1 MKKEV
6 AVLSSML
13 TILAVVTFF
22 SVRAVL
28 KVNEA
33 KRQQVEVV
41 EKQVEHS
48 VEYVKEE
55 KKSSNQEKDTKNHL
69 FEEEQVVTDHI
80 YPVMDLASRQ
90 PREDK
95 LPKGTVVSVKPV
107 KGHDEWVEIDSNPAK
122 GFIEKKYLEKRDK
135 HITLREQK
143 RQKKLPPHK
152 FKQEVDLAINDFVA
166 KNGGDISVYLQ
177 TANEDF
183 SYSYEGDKVRRT
195 ASSIKLPFIAYLMT
209 LADKGQVNL
218 NEKLTYT
225 ANFKVD
231 GTGIIQ
237 FEPIGTQYTI
247 KHLSELVIRYS
258 DNVAYLMLLNYIGE
272 PNFVKFLSQLDANS
286 PNNRV
291 FSTPRILTKS
301 MEYVCKN
308 KDSSQNIQMLFDWL
322 QDSTFDDGVAV
333 GLPGVDVAHKT
344 GWMPM
349 YAVSNDIAFVKDKKR
364 PYYITI
370 MTGGYDSSYSE
381 QSISDLSAI
390 IDEHVLQLDL

>member
-1 MKKEV
+1 MKKQV
-6 AVLSSML
+6 
-13 TILAVVTFF
+13 TILVGLLVILGVVTFF
-22 SVRAVL
+22 SVKAVL

-33 KRQQVEVV
+33 KNQRIETVEQVVA
-41 EKQVEHS
+41 HS
-48 VEYVKEE
+48 VEYEKASKEKLSEPKE
-55 KKSSNQEKDTKNHL
+55 KKDL
-69 FEEEQVVTDHI
+69 FGEEQVVVDHI
-80 YPVMDLASRQ
+80 YPVMDLTSRQ
-90 PREDK
+90 LREDK

-107 KGHDEWVEIDSNPAK
+107 KGHDEWVEIDSNPSK
-122 GFIEKKYLEKRDK
+122 GFIENKYLENRKK
-135 HITLREQK
+135 HVSLRERK

-218 NEKLTYT
+218 DEKLTYT
-225 ANFKVD
+225 SNFKVD

-272 PNFVKFLSQLDANS
+272 PNFVQFLSQLDANS

-291 FSTPRILTKS
+291 FSTPIILTKS

-349 YAVSNDIAFVKDKKR
+349 YAVSNDIAFVKDEKR

-390 IDEHVLQLDL
+390 IDEYVLQLDL

>member
-6 AVLSSML
+6 TVLSSML
-13 TILAVVTFF
+13 AILAVVTFF

-80 YPVMDLASRQ
+80 YPIMDLASRQ

-95 LPKGTVVSVKPV
+95 LPKGTVVFVKPV
-107 KGHDEWVEIDSNPAK
+107 KGHEEWVEIDSNPAK

>member
-41 EKQVEHS
+41 EQQVEHS

-55 KKSSNQEKDTKNHL
+55 KKSSNQEKATKNHL

-107 KGHDEWVEIDSNPAK
+107 KGHEEWVEIDSNPAK

-308 KDSSQNIQMLFDWL
+308 KDSSQNIKMLFDWL